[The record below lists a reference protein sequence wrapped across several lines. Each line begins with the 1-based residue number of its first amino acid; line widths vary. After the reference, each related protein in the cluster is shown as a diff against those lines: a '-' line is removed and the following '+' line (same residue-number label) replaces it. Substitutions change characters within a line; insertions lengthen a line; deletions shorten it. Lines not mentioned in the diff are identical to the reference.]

1 MIPRRSSLSIS
12 RRVSTGSQFATRS
25 VSHQKNVNSTNTCTM
40 EIQLETLLKEV
51 DNLKS
56 MNNDVLGS
64 LAKLT
69 ELTTLLAG
77 FRDENVL
84 LRQTNERLIAENRQ
98 LRLSLRA
105 VENKQTNTD
114 AIIISPSTATSDP
127 IPTNADLQTD
137 SDDRTMGDVSPANVM
152 SAGVVST
159 LSRIGKHKWLKV
171 SNLSPATTCEAV
183 LNHVVLSTSV
193 SRSSVV
199 CSLLTPKTIIN
210 PFFASF
216 KVGVPEDAFD
226 RIFRNEAWPPNTE
239 V

>member
-1 MIPRRSSLSIS
+1 MVKGTAIKCTHCYANLTDKRRPGIKCTDCVKWIHQTCAKLPVGATAWTCGTCGTSSGSTGAPSLIPRRSSLSIS

-105 VENKQTNTD
+105 VENKQTNTRFQPMQ
-114 AIIISPSTATSDP
+114 ICK
-127 IPTNADLQTD
+127 PTL
-137 SDDRTMGDVSPANVM
+137 M
-152 SAGVVST
+152 
-159 LSRIGKHKWLKV
+159 
-171 SNLSPATTCEAV
+171 
-183 LNHVVLSTSV
+183 
-193 SRSSVV
+193 
-199 CSLLTPKTIIN
+199 
-210 PFFASF
+210 
-216 KVGVPEDAFD
+216 
-226 RIFRNEAWPPNTE
+226 TE
-239 V
+239 PWGM